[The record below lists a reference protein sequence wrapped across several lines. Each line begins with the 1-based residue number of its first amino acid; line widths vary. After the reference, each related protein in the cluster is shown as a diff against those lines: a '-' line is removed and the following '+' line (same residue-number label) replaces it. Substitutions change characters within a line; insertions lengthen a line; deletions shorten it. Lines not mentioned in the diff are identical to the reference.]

1 MSEPTRAL
9 AAPTSQVALDEAVHY
24 NRFLVESL
32 ASWGR
37 DAGRLLDF
45 GAGNGCFAGALR
57 ERGFDVAAI
66 EPDASLRERIRA
78 RGVPVGKSLE
88 VLGEERFGGIYS
100 IHVLEHIEDDV
111 ALLAAWRERLV
122 PGGRL
127 FVSVPAF
134 PMLYSAN
141 DARRGRWR
149 RYRRAGLVSALCTA
163 GFRVVRVRHV
173 DSIGLLVALWRKAL
187 GDRRGELD
195 PAAVRLYD
203 RVVFP
208 ISRAL
213 DAASS
218 GLLGKNLLCEAL
230 RSESPATPLA
240 RGSG

>member
-1 MSEPTRAL
+1 MSVVSRTFP
-9 AAPTSQVALDEAVHY
+9 APGLRGALDEAPRY
-24 NRFLVESL
+24 QRFLVDALSV
-32 ASWGR
+32 WGR

-45 GAGNGCFAGALR
+45 GAGRGRVAGALR

-66 EPDASLRERIRA
+66 EPDASLREAIRA

-100 IHVLEHIEDDV
+100 IDALARVEDDA

-134 PMLYSAN
+134 PILYSAV
-141 DARRGRWR
+141 DARLGRLR
-149 RYRRAGLVSALCTA
+149 RYRRAGLVAAVCAA

-173 DSIGLLVALWRKAL
+173 DSLGFLVALASEAF
-187 GDRRGELD
+187 GGRRGAPD
-195 PAAVRLYD
+195 AAAARLYD
-203 RVVFP
+203 RAVFP

-213 DAASS
+213 DAVTG
-218 GLLGKNLLCEAL
+218 GLFGKELYCEAL
-230 RSESPATPLA
+230 RSD
-240 RGSG
+240 